1 MTEIEIQPSTFER
14 LQRHAKPFVDT
25 PDAVINRALDALEG
39 SDAEVANDLRAPT
52 EGEERID
59 PRVLPRLTH
68 TKVLEAAIDG
78 ESIPK
83 ANWNML
89 LDIMLRKAMKQV
101 GTFEKLQKVCPV
113 NMINGRKEDEGY
125 SWLPDIKVSV
135 QGQDSNAACR
145 TLVTAAQALGMS
157 LEIGF
162 MWRHKEGAAK
172 PGVRARLQ
180 VPGAKN
186 VRQAVA

>member
-1 MTEIEIQPSTFER
+1 MKEIPIQPSTFER

-39 SDAEVANDLRAPT
+39 SDVDVANDSRAPA

-89 LDIMLRKAMKQV
+89 LDIMLRRAMKQV

-113 NMINGRKEDEGY
+113 NMVKGRKEDEGY
-125 SWLPDIKVSV
+125 SYLPDIKVSV

-145 TLVTAAQALGMS
+145 TLVTAAQPLG
-157 LEIGF
+157 
-162 MWRHKEGAAK
+162 
-172 PGVRARLQ
+172 
-180 VPGAKN
+180 
-186 VRQAVA
+186 